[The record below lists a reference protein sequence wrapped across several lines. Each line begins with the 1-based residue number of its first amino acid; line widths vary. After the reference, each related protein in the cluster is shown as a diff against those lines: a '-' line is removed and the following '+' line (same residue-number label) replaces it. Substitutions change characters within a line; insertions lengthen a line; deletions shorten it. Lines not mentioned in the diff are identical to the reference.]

1 MTTGTFTILVPVFNE
16 ATTIPEIVRRV
27 DAVRSSLLG
36 KVLLLFVDDG
46 STDDSSSVLRGVSTE
61 SWVSYTRIEKRV
73 GQHHALLTGFRV
85 ALETSDSEL
94 IGTMD
99 ADMDP
104 GPEAFLLMLPHSHI
118 HDLLIGRRIER
129 HRSLFRW
136 AISGALWLFSQ
147 CIRPNRISDHG
158 SMFRVYRSD
167 LAARILQYSH
177 HGAFIAGLSLL
188 CTRHADEIPV
198 KSIKPVERSSR
209 YSFSRIVKTGWQMI
223 RLILHHPCG
232 IGVNRHDISGSG
244 HSTIFT

>member
-104 GPEAFLLMLPHSHI
+104 GPEAFLLLLPHNHI
-118 HDLLIGRRIER
+118 HDLLIGHRMDR

-136 AISGALWLFSQ
+136 AVSGLLRLFSQ

-158 SMFRVYRSD
+158 SMFRVYRTD
-167 LAARILQYSH
+167 LAARILQYSN
-177 HGAFIAGLSLL
+177 HGAFIPGLSLL
-188 CTRHADEIPV
+188 CSRSPDEIPI
-198 KSIKPVERSSR
+198 KSLKPVERSSR
-209 YSFSRIVKTGWQMI
+209 YSVSRIAQTGWQMV
-223 RLILHHPCG
+223 RLILHHPFG
-232 IGVNRHDISGSG
+232 IGINRRHISGSTHG
-244 HSTIFT
+244 GISI